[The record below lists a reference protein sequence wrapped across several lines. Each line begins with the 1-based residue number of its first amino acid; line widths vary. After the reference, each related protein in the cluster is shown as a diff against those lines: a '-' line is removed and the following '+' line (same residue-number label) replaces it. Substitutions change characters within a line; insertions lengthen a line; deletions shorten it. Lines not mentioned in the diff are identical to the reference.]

1 MNSNRH
7 MVEGKRRIE
16 LVDYSKAWPRLFAE
30 EAARLRSVFG
40 GELLELHHVGSTS
53 IPGIKAKPIIDTL
66 AVVKDIGIVQSF
78 DEPLI
83 KLGYRPRG
91 ECLDNPAPGTPGRFY
106 FSKDSGGLRT
116 HQLHVCQKGHFEID
130 RILAFRDFLKTHAD
144 RADAYSRLK
153 ERVVEQNRY
162 DIVGYIKGKEEF
174 IKTVIARAEEWKRK
188 GCN

>member
-1 MNSNRH
+1 

-16 LVDYSKAWPRLFAE
+16 LVDYREAWPRLFEE
-30 EAARLRSVFG
+30 EAARLRGAFG

-53 IPGIKAKPIIDTL
+53 IPGVKAKPIIDSL
-66 AVVKDIGIVQSF
+66 AVVKDIGIVHTF

-106 FSKDSGGLRT
+106 FSKDSGSLRT
-116 HQLHVCQKGHFEID
+116 HQLHVCQKGHSEID
-130 RILAFRDFLKTHAD
+130 KMLAFRDFLRAHAD
-144 RADAYSRLK
+144 RADAYSLLK
-153 ERVVEQNRY
+153 EHVAEQNRY

-174 IKTVIARAEEWKRK
+174 INTAITLAVEWKNK
-188 GCN
+188 SHK